1 MDTTFPDDI
10 NHGHAYTHARTLY
23 AKACCAGH
31 TSTGLWRLFTP
42 NDSVTVTVTLTGG
55 TFDLFDGHCDRQNGL
70 HTHFACQCN
79 ICYGDGIA
87 WCARAF
93 GRSRYILFS
102 FKWPLFTFF
111 WSQMA
116 SLQKLWACP
125 WVQQTRTWGTWS
137 WDTEF
142 FGYFNIVTQKKFIF
156 SLGLKILVPFP
167 LVFAGFPEAVGT
179 TG

>member
-23 AKACCAGH
+23 AKACWAH
-31 TSTGLWRLFTP
+31 INR
-42 NDSVTVTVTLTGG
+42 SVTPVHTER
-55 TFDLFDGHCDRQNGL
+55 FRQRHRNIDGW
-70 HTHFACQCN
+70 F
-79 ICYGDGIA
+79 CYGDGIA

-102 FKWPLFTFF
+102 FKWPPFTFF